1 MPGAS
6 RMPKRLVSVGDLVF
20 DFMLQ
25 VRLPVVADAHQMSP
39 VLQLEP
45 GGAGTTLL
53 AARNLGMEAA
63 AIGAIG
69 VDVQG
74 QLLKSMLDEAGV
86 DTTALVILPEST
98 TTTVISLS
106 DRDKAGHVF
115 LGVHGRSRDIDLIPA
130 AREKLAEADAVFM
143 AGYSL
148 LEQRMA
154 GLNSSVLSYMERS
167 ETPLYIDVGPFLGQ
181 LDGAQVD
188 RLLSIADV
196 AMMTDEEIQFVADG
210 ESDIDACRRLLERY
224 SHLQIVIKLGA
235 AGCHLLARELD
246 LPCPGFAVDLV
257 DTIGAGDAFDAAF
270 IWAQLHGYSPAEC
283 GTIAN
288 AMGAAQISRAGA
300 GRNAPTEADVQS
312 ILNANETGIQLSC

>member
-1 MPGAS
+1 MPQ
-6 RMPKRLVSVGDLVF
+6 RLVTVGDLVF
-20 DFMLQ
+20 DFMLEA
-25 VRLPVVADAHQMSP
+25 RLPVVADAHQMSP
-39 VLQLEP
+39 TLQLEP

-63 AIGAIG
+63 ALGAIG
-69 VDVQG
+69 VDLQG
-74 QLLKSMLDEAGV
+74 RALKLMLDEAGV
-86 DTTALVILPEST
+86 DTSALVILPDST
-98 TTTVISLS
+98 TTTVFSLS
-106 DRDKAGHVF
+106 DREKGGHVF

-130 AREKLAEADAVFM
+130 AREKLAGADAVFM

-148 LEQRMA
+148 LEERMA
-154 GLNSSVLSYMERS
+154 GLNSSVLTLMERS

-188 RLLSIADV
+188 RLLNVADV

-224 SHLQIVIKLGA
+224 PHLRIVVKLGA
-235 AGCHLLARELD
+235 AGCHLLARDLD
-246 LPCPGFAVDLV
+246 LACPGFAVDLV

-270 IWAQLHGYSPAEC
+270 IWAQLHGYSAADC

-288 AMGAAQISRAGA
+288 AMGAAQVSRAGA
-300 GRNAPTEADVQS
+300 GRNAPARDEVQF
-312 ILNANETGIQLSC
+312 ILDANETGIQLSC

>member
-1 MPGAS
+1 MPQS
-6 RMPKRLVSVGDLVF
+6 LLTVGDLVF
-20 DFMLQ
+20 DFMLE

-39 VLQLEP
+39 TLQLEP

-63 AIGAIG
+63 ALGAIG

-74 QLLKSMLDEAGV
+74 RILKTVLDEAGV
-86 DTTALVILPEST
+86 DTSALVILPDST
-98 TTTVISLS
+98 TTTVFSLS
-106 DRDKAGHVF
+106 DRERVEHVF

-130 AREKLAEADAVFM
+130 ALEKLAGADAVFM

-154 GLNSSVLSYMERS
+154 RLNSSVLTFMEQS

-181 LDGAQVD
+181 LDSGQVD
-188 RLLSIADV
+188 RLLNIADV

-224 SHLQIVIKLGA
+224 PHLQIVVKLGA
-235 AGCHLLARELD
+235 AGCHLLARDLD

-288 AMGAAQISRAGA
+288 AMGAAQVSRAGA
-300 GRNAPTEADVQS
+300 GRNVPTRDDVQN
-312 ILNANETGIQLSC
+312 ILDAKETGIQLSC

>member
-1 MPGAS
+1 MPQ
-6 RMPKRLVSVGDLVF
+6 RLVTVGDLVF
-20 DFMLQ
+20 DFMLEA
-25 VRLPVVADAHQMSP
+25 RLPVVADAHQMSP
-39 VLQLEP
+39 TLQLEP

-63 AIGAIG
+63 ALGAIG
-69 VDVQG
+69 VDLQG
-74 QLLKSMLDEAGV
+74 RALKLMLDEAGV
-86 DTTALVILPEST
+86 DTSALAILPDST
-98 TTTVISLS
+98 TTTVFSLS
-106 DRDKAGHVF
+106 DREKGGHVF

-130 AREKLAEADAVFM
+130 AREKLAGADAVFM

-148 LEQRMA
+148 LEERMA
-154 GLNSSVLSYMERS
+154 GLNSSVLILMERS

-188 RLLSIADV
+188 RLLNVADV

-224 SHLQIVIKLGA
+224 PHLRIVVKLGA
-235 AGCHLLARELD
+235 AGCHLLARDLD
-246 LPCPGFAVDLV
+246 LACPGFAVDLV

-270 IWAQLHGYSPAEC
+270 IWAQLHGYSAADC

-288 AMGAAQISRAGA
+288 AMGAAQVSRAGA
-300 GRNAPTEADVQS
+300 GRNAPTRDEVQF
-312 ILNANETGIQLSC
+312 ILDANETGIQLSC